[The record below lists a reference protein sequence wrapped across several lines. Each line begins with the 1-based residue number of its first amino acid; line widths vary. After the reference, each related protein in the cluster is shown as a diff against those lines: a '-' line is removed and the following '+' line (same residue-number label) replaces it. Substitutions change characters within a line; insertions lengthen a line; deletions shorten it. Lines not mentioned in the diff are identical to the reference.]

1 MNKIFINDTVITDGD
16 LISGSNLTSH
26 AMAGETLAVDQLICV
41 VNTEDVP
48 FVPADQEYPL
58 ITNDHHIY
66 FAKND
71 IDVTSFKDGDEMFFY
86 DGESLAGKYFFESV
100 AQQGLNRYK
109 ISAVSII
116 GRLLNSRHYGGVYTG
131 IYASVI
137 FADILAGTNYTL
149 DPDVSDSTVTG
160 YLPIATR
167 RDNLQQLLIAT
178 GSTVR
183 VDETGHIHISSMSD
197 VPSGVFAAS
206 RAYIG
211 GSVLTDK
218 PVVGV
223 KLTEHN
229 YFPAGNEV
237 TLFADGVD
245 GEELIEFNQPYHDL
259 KIEGGTI
266 LESGANYARISAKG
280 TVTLT
285 GQPYTHVTRIVTAG
299 KVDTGSTENVKN
311 VTSCY
316 LANPQIAQSLAER
329 FYAFL
334 KCNKTITQDVL
345 TGTERAGD
353 VVSVINP
360 YTLEMEPATIKK
372 FDVTMSAT
380 NKARAS
386 FLVGFVP
393 QGVISGFK
401 NYVMLTNSGSWTVP
415 KDVAKIRIIL
425 VGGGT
430 GGGGGRRG
438 RAGGNFTPVDNGVQT
453 VGDGGSGGSEGKA
466 GSGGRVFE
474 ISLDVIPGQAFDF
487 SCGIGG
493 IGGKGQTETTAATEG
508 VVGTPTT
515 FGGYSSDYGR
525 LYPYGY
531 FEAKTGLTF
540 SAAGA
545 DGYPGGRGGK
555 GNDQDWDSSSQS
567 YVYAEDGE
575 AVESF
580 RGGRGAHYREQ
591 EIGNSGRNSYEYY
604 GGGGGGAAYG
614 SIGGDAPGFSG
625 YSSNGGEG
633 ATGSAGRSGVNP
645 GQGGGAGNGGGG
657 GGGAGWAYHWN
668 PTFTSRWMSAVGGAP
683 GAGSNGGNGANGAI
697 VIYY

>member
-1 MNKIFINDTVITDGD
+1 MNKIFINDTVISDGD

-48 FVPADQEYPL
+48 FVPADQDYPL

-71 IDVTSFKDGDEMFFY
+71 IDVTTFKDGDEMFCY
-86 DGESLAGKYFFESV
+86 DGENLAGKYFFESV

-131 IYASVI
+131 VYASVI
-137 FADILAGTNYTL
+137 FADILSGTNYTL

-183 VDETGHIHISSMSD
+183 VDETGHVHISSMSD
-197 VPSGVFAAS
+197 VQSGVFAAS

-299 KVDTGSTENVKN
+299 KVNTGSTETVKN
-311 VTSCY
+311 VSSCY

-329 FYAFL
+329 FYSFL

-360 YTLEMEPATIKK
+360 YTMEMEFATIKK
-372 FDVTMSAT
+372 FDITMSAT

-401 NYVMLTNSGSWTVP
+401 NYTLLTDSGSWTVP
-415 KDVAKIRIIL
+415 EGVSKIRIIL
-425 VGGGT
+425 VGAGT
-430 GGGGGRRG
+430 GGGGGKKG
-438 RAGGNFTPVDNGVQT
+438 SDGGAGSWSNGT
-453 VGDGGSGGSEGKA
+453 DGGTATAGTGGSGGSAGKSGA
-466 GSGGRVFE
+466 GGRVFE
-474 ISLDVIPGQAFDF
+474 ISLDVAPGQVFDF
-487 SCGIGG
+487 SCGVGG
-493 IGGKGQTETTAATEG
+493 VGGVGGTSAVKATEG
-508 VVGTPTT
+508 VEGTATT

-531 FEAKTGLTF
+531 YEAKTGMTF

-545 DGYPGGRGGK
+545 EGYDGGDGGDGNTEWHNWVDLIPGENGESVAGYAGGSGSYP
-555 GNDQDWDSSSQS
+555 
-567 YVYAEDGE
+567 YT
-575 AVESF
+575 
-580 RGGRGAHYREQ
+580 H
-591 EIGNSGRNSYEYY
+591 EIGADGRNSIEYS

-614 SIGGDAPGFSG
+614 NKGGDANVSG
-625 YSSNGGEG
+625 GAGGNAVSG
-633 ATGSAGRSGVNP
+633 ANATNY
-645 GQGGGAGNGGGG
+645 GQGGGAGHGGGG
-657 GGGAGWAYHWN
+657 GGGGGV
-668 PTFTSRWMSAVGGAP
+668 SAHIDAIFSSYSYGGAGGGTGGTG
-683 GAGSNGGNGANGAI
+683 GAGGSGKAGCI